1 MYVRYIRLILTI
13 LIAGMFSTI
22 SLSEENNSNKIY
34 VMQVVTLNDIPIK
47 NTEYIKKHY
56 PKISLEIFNLD
67 DRYDLQDVVAK
78 GLPTEPEK
86 RDEAI
91 AMAKKRLK
99 LIDKQRVANTFK
111 APMYASKYGINR
123 VPAIVINN
131 TCVIFGITDLR
142 QAVAIYKRER
152 AER

>member
-1 MYVRYIRLILTI
+1 MYVRLLCLLLTC
-13 LIAGMFSTI
+13 LFSVV
-22 SLSEENNSNKIY
+22 SSAEAYKSKDSEIY
-34 VMQVVTLNDIPIK
+34 VMQVVTLNDVPIG
-47 NTEYIKKHY
+47 NVEYIQKHY